1 MVITSCGPSENDL
14 KELDKYNNAVISYLD
29 KYKPELYISEINY
42 DLCGRNYDSCNQ
54 GELYYIGIM
63 HSETKSLIGFERI
76 IIIEFENL
84 PGITLQSRPS
94 YSARNRWGDGA
105 PFSFNRRSPEDIY
118 KDLKYRVDN
127 DIDRLSGSPA
137 YEDYNSRVLQT
148 DISLPSRGDY
158 QLDRTDLDKIIDLH
172 HEGNLKIKK
181 ITLQL
186 TGNASFDLLDT
197 NIPPSERRKLNPT
210 YYETNLPLT
219 FSEKYEWILYPS
231 PHCSRLDEIH
241 KYIKRNADAC
251 YYTCSKGLYMFDYL
265 YPTPTR
271 VNTNPLPPGCK

>member
-54 GELYYIGIM
+54 GELYYIGIK

-137 YEDYNSRVLQT
+137 YE
-148 DISLPSRGDY
+148 
-158 QLDRTDLDKIIDLH
+158 
-172 HEGNLKIKK
+172 E
-181 ITLQL
+181 
-186 TGNASFDLLDT
+186 
-197 NIPPSERRKLNPT
+197 
-210 YYETNLPLT
+210 
-219 FSEKYEWILYPS
+219 
-231 PHCSRLDEIH
+231 
-241 KYIKRNADAC
+241 
-251 YYTCSKGLYMFDYL
+251 
-265 YPTPTR
+265 
-271 VNTNPLPPGCK
+271 